1 MNRTSPALGRLCA
14 LACFA
19 VLLPACGLFDKLDAR
34 RTAREGN
41 TLYASADFK
50 GAVEKYRAA
59 IALDPE
65 TPNVYL
71 NLGFALYNLY
81 RPDSSDELEK
91 NAAAEA
97 SKAFAKH
104 SQVDKKDTKAM
115 TFRIKTLL
123 RAAPEDPALAD
134 EAQALFE
141 SMLVKSSTDAEA
153 RQYLVAVFVEAKR
166 YRQAVL
172 YYQPELDKNPTNIE
186 AMKIL
191 AIVADKSGLVDE
203 AIHWYRK
210 RAEVTT
216 DKAARAVLEYETA
229 TYVWNLLHYSPD
241 RTAGVLGLRWADLG
255 IEAAKRA
262 IALKPDYGEAFV
274 YANLLYLARAGRE
287 STDHGRE
294 ACQRVAYEL
303 RTEAAK
309 LLRKP

>member
-1 MNRTSPALGRLCA
+1 M
-14 LACFA
+14 
-19 VLLPACGLFDKLDAR
+19 VLLPACGLVDKLSAR

-41 TLYASADFK
+41 TLYANADFK
-50 GAVEKYRAA
+50 GAVHKYREA
-59 IALDPE
+59 ITLDPE

-81 RPDSSDELEK
+81 RPGSDDEVER

-104 SQVDKKDTKAM
+104 SAIDPKDTKAT

-141 SMLVKSSTDAEA
+141 SMLAKTATDAEA

-172 YYQPELDKNPTNIE
+172 YYTPELEKNPKNIE

-210 RAEVTT
+210 RAEVTE

-241 RTAGVLGLRWADLG
+241 RTAGVAGLRWADLG

-274 YANLLYLARAGRE
+274 YANLLYLARANRE
-287 STDHGRE
+287 ATDHGKE
-294 ACQRVAYEL
+294 ACQRVAYEF
-303 RTEAAK
+303 RSEAAK